1 MITLSGSVLRGF
13 LFLPEKK
20 CPKKIRTAEIPFP
33 KSDPDFL
40 HKKTFRQSV
49 SCAESGGNRDPCRR
63 HHLPFHIRQAQRNP
77 VRLRDI
83 QNRGYRNRKLPVL
96 AVDKSRPFRQSRDH
110 AFGDAKIVVKNR
122 RRNNVH
128 NGVQRSHL
136 MKMNLFD
143 RTAVRGGF
151 RLRNDPENLPR
162 QLPCAIAHLPAVD
175 HLIHIG
181 KVPVLVRMLMMVFL
195 MMMILMRMF
204 VRMPMMVFL
213 MMMMFMRMLMRMVFR
228 VVSIQKNLKIAAVEP
243 VGFPAG
249 DSILESVQIQTF
261 QDGVQFFLVRAEIQ
275 QSCRGHIA
283 ADSAG
288 PFQIKQLTHIGLTPR
303 LFRVVPGENFP
314 ARFGLM
320 NPGFLQSL
328 LR

>member
-1 MITLSGSVLRGF
+1 MIPLSGSVLRGF
-13 LFLPEKK
+13 LLLPEKK

-33 KSDPDFL
+33 ESDPDFL

-63 HHLPFHIRQAQRNP
+63 HHLSFHICQTQRNP

-83 QNRGYRNRKLPVL
+83 QNRRYRNRKLPVL
-96 AVDKSRPFRQSRDH
+96 AVDKSRPFRQPRDH

-136 MKMNLFD
+136 VKMNLFN

-162 QLPCAIAHLPAVD
+162 QLPCAIRHLPAVD

-195 MMMILMRMF
+195 MMM
-204 VRMPMMVFL
+204 
-213 MMMMFMRMLMRMVFR
+213 MFMRMLTRMVFR

>member
-1 MITLSGSVLRGF
+1 MIPLSGSVLRGF
-13 LFLPEKK
+13 LLLPEKK

-33 KSDPDFL
+33 ESDPDFL

-136 MKMNLFD
+136 VKMNLFD

-162 QLPCAIAHLPAVD
+162 QLPCAIRHLPAVD

-181 KVPVLVRMLMMVFL
+181 KVPVLVRM
-195 MMMILMRMF
+195 
-204 VRMPMMVFL
+204 PMMVFL
-213 MMMMFMRMLMRMVFR
+213 MMMFMRMLMRMVFR

-288 PFQIKQLTHIGLTPR
+288 PFQIKQLTHIGLSPR